1 MKNYA
6 VLEGLIREAKG
17 CLNNAFDKGYKQGHQ
32 SNEET
37 IEYEVARRVS
47 EEMEKEYKR
56 GREDGLALNR
66 SEVNAAEACGM
77 RRAWNAA
84 RKIVDLCSE
93 LTQEE
98 LGEIFGS
105 FDVNDILNGL
115 SASEAV
121 EKIEAWEKKQD
132 APEINVGSIEVG
144 DVVRMIGSDPKLDNC
159 DYGICTM
166 VKPKTIYV
174 MRMDGS
180 VGEEDKEEWKK
191 TDNHYNI
198 KDILDKM
205 KEHDEK

>member
-1 MKNYA
+1 MKNYEI
-6 VLEGLIREAKG
+6 LDGLQREAQGMLK
-17 CLNNAFDKGYKQGHQ
+17 NAYDKGYKRGCEDCKADL
-32 SNEET
+32 NEEAYNKGLRHGQELR
-37 IEYEVARRVS
+37 I
-47 EEMEKEYKR
+47 KEA
-56 GREDGLALNR
+56 EC
-66 SEVNAAEACGM
+66 AEACGM
-77 RRAWNAA
+77 QRAWDVA

-98 LGEIFGS
+98 LGEIFDS

-115 SASEAV
+115 SAFEAV

-132 APEINVGSIEVG
+132 APNGNIEVG
-144 DVVRMIGSDPKLDNC
+144 DEVRMIGSDPKLDNC

-191 TDNHYNI
+191 TGNHYNI

>member
-6 VLEGLIREAKG
+6 ALEGLIREAKG
-17 CLNNAFDKGYKQGHQ
+17 CLNNAFDKGYKQGYQ

-56 GREDGLALNR
+56 GHEDGLALNR

-77 RRAWNAA
+77 QRAWDVA
-84 RKIVDLCSE
+84 RKIIDLCSE

-121 EKIEAWEKKQD
+121 SKLEAWEKKQD
-132 APEINVGSIEVG
+132 APDGNIEVG
-144 DVVRMIGSDPKLDNC
+144 DEVRMIGSDPKLDNC
-159 DYGICTM
+159 DYGVCTM

-191 TDNHYNI
+191 TGNHYNI

-205 KEHDEK
+205 KEHEAEE